1 MLAFV
6 TSTAGRVD
14 IAVAL
19 VPCRVAAAPS
29 IAVTPR
35 HPSLSSRHRAVH
47 HRTLS
52 LCSRSI
58 ARAVPRHLGAVTSS
72 LAVEEPLRRPL
83 PSRSRHVIHCR
94 REAFVLSLFVE
105 ELSPRPLPLTIEE
118 PSCCPSPS
126 GHRRPCQGAA
136 LTLVG
141 AVTNIRHSSRPTQAS
156 CPAGLLRCLSSRH
169 RLSSVG
175 TSHCR
180 ITYRASR
187 PAGCRVSSLL
197 TPPPPICR
205 CLRLSSRRRL
215 LVCCTPGWPKTR
227 KRNILRVFT
236 MSDF

>member
-1 MLAFV
+1 MNYIPCWPL
-6 TSTAGRVD
+6 SLPPP
-14 IAVAL
+14 AVL
-19 VPCRVAAAPS
+19 TLPS
-29 IAVTPR
+29 RSCHVELLPR
-35 HPSLSSRHRAVH
+35 HPSPSRRAIHHCQVAIVPSITAHRCCALSPSPSH
-47 HRTLS
+47 S
-52 LCSRSI
+52 CCPSPSRSH
-58 ARAVPRHLGAVTSS
+58 PPH
-72 LAVEEPLRRPL
+72 RPL

-169 RLSSVG
+169 RLSSAG
-175 TSHCR
+175 TSHCG